1 MSWISFYNPDDSI
14 ILEMK
19 KLETCQHCGEQKENC
34 YHGFITMC
42 IPVPE
47 MEAKIDKWGRKD
59 WWENLERTDLTE
71 EEIEELDQICC
82 YDQMLSTV
90 GRGVQCSDCIKKEE
104 ELYEKYYPRV
114 ESE

>member
-1 MSWISFYNPDDSI
+1 MSWISFCNNDGSI

-19 KLETCQHCGEQKENC
+19 KLETCHHCGEEKENC

-47 MEAKIDKWGRKD
+47 MEAMIDKWGRKD
-59 WWENLERTDLTE
+59 WWNNLEREDLTE
-71 EEIEELDQICC
+71 EEMKELDNLSM

-90 GRGVQCSDCIKKEE
+90 GRGVQCEDCGKKEA
-104 ELYEKYYPRV
+104 ELYEKYYPKSL
-114 ESE
+114 ES